1 MYCSN
6 CGTPEQTAK
15 TYCRKCGKWIG
26 TGAPEERMTV
36 MIVFNLLS
44 AIFGAAA
51 AIALYLTYFGD
62 KTAKWSVYVAA
73 TFCLIISV
81 YQTLSFFFALNLR
94 SRLKQGQASSTE
106 LGSKDVRELPEA
118 DASMFVQ
125 SRSVTENTTELLER
139 KSQNG

>member
-6 CGTPEQTAK
+6 CGTPEQIAK

-51 AIALYLTYFGD
+51 AIALYSTYFGD

-94 SRLKQGQASSTE
+94 SRLKQGQGTPAKIESRGMLE
-106 LGSKDVRELPEA
+106 LKEA
-118 DASMFVQ
+118 D
-125 SRSVTENTTELLER
+125 NDD
-139 KSQNG
+139 

>member
-26 TGAPEERMTV
+26 TGPPEERMTV
-36 MIVFNLLS
+36 MIVFNALS
-44 AIFGAAA
+44 AVFGVAA

-62 KTAKWSVYVAA
+62 KAAKWSVYVAA

-81 YQTLSFFFALNLR
+81 YQTLSFLFALNLR

-106 LGSKDVRELPEA
+106 LGSKDIRELPEA

-125 SRSVTENTTELLER
+125 PKSVTENTTELLER
-139 KSQNG
+139 RL